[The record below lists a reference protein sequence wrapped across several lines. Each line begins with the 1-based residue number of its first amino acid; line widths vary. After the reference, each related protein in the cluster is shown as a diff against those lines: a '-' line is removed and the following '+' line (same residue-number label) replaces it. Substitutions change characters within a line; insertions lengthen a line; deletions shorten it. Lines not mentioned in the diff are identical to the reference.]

1 MQLLEPIQS
10 MRHFRIESTMLQC
23 LLIHAPYP
31 IIRKQVMAILMGRK
45 ALNTERTQH
54 STWHTPRDLIAG
66 IDINALEIRMC
77 QCFNI
82 MICHNCHLQ
91 WPTIAL
97 CGCLTDIGDI
107 GLIRFRREEL
117 LIGDFALLLHNP
129 LPDLLVR
136 SSHTPYLPSRSCA
149 ERTRKHIRE
158 QALQFFR

>member
-1 MQLLEPIQS
+1 

-54 STWHTPRDLIAG
+54 STRHTPRDLITG
-66 IDINALEIRMC
+66 IDINAFEIRMS
-77 QCFNI
+77 QRFII
-82 MICHNCHLQ
+82 MICHNRHFQ

-97 CGCLTDIGDI
+97 CGRLTDIGDI